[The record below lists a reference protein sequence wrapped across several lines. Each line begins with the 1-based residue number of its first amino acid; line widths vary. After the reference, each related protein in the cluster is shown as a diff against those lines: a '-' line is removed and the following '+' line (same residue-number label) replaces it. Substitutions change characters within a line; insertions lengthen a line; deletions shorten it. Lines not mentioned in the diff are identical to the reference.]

1 MRKRTVA
8 ALIIV
13 LLAALVLSGVV
24 PTPTRAWSAGSTDVA
39 AENRL
44 AYLVNRE
51 HIRVCGRGMLRAYPH
66 NNVDRWRAKDMV
78 VRDYFSHTILG
89 TSKKAWNYFAKYGN
103 RDWKGAGEN
112 IGWNNYPD
120 NVAADAIFQMFMA
133 SPGHRGLIQ
142 ACAYNT
148 FGVGAY
154 KGPTGKKMFV
164 TTFSVQPV
172 ERIIVRKYAVKV
184 RPYAASRTKFYVY
197 YHARQVVFRHTYNR
211 YHHRWDYGAFP
222 GKGWGWAYDART
234 R

>member
-1 MRKRTVA
+1 MRKRII
-8 ALIIV
+8 ALALAV
-13 LLAALVLSGVV
+13 LAALVLSGIV
-24 PTPTRAWSAGSTDVA
+24 PTPTRAWSSGSTDVA

-51 HIRVCGRGMLRAYPH
+51 HIRVCGSGLLRVYPH

-78 VRDYFSHTILG
+78 VRNYFSHTILG

-103 RDWKGAGEN
+103 RDWKAAGEN

-120 NVAADAIFQMFMA
+120 DVSADAIFEMFMN
-133 SPGHRGLIQ
+133 SSGHRALIQ
-142 ACAYNT
+142 ACAYNA

-154 KGPTGKKMFV
+154 KGPTGKKMYV

-172 ERIIVRKYAVKV
+172 ERVIVSRYYVKSG
-184 RPYAASRTKFYVY
+184 PYSATRTKFVVY
-197 YHARQVVFRHTYNR
+197 YGARQMVFRHTYNR
-211 YHHRWDYGAFP
+211 YGHRWDYGAFR
-222 GKGWGWAYDART
+222 GKGWGWVYDRRT